1 MEELTDSQIAK
12 IANRYLKH
20 AYEIIEGE
28 KTCAWLFSNRKVYY
42 LKYFDTYYALY
53 WMSLYHKPL
62 SKIFKEDIDKTKS
75 VNWLAEQANVE
86 LNKNL

>member
-12 IANRYLKH
+12 IANKYLKH

-28 KTCAWLFSNRKVYY
+28 KTCAWLFSYRKVYY

-53 WMSLYHKPL
+53 WVLLYHKLL
-62 SKIFKEDIDKTKS
+62 STIFKDDIDKTKP
-75 VNWLAEQANVE
+75 VDWLHEQAKVE
-86 LNKNL
+86 LNKDL

>member
-28 KTCAWLFSNRKVYY
+28 KLVLGYFLTERFTY
-42 LKYFDTYYALY
+42 LKYSDTYYALY
-53 WMSLYHKPL
+53 WVSLYHKPL
-62 SKIFKEDIDKTKS
+62 SKFFKEDIDKTKS
-75 VNWLAEQANVE
+75 VNWLAGQAKVG
-86 LNKNL
+86 LNKDL